1 MVREVNGVIQVT
13 SNVRTCR
20 GVRCIVAGTFMVDGR
35 KKLTRKLL
43 LMVLVHT
50 LYFANVG
57 RQFADAI
64 PKANKQPSHY
74 TKCAPNLHSLY
85 LFPTDTNEI
94 SKILGK
100 CPNKKSA
107 GDDGISLVLLKQLS
121 STISYPIAKLVNM
134 SFEQGVF
141 PTAMNIARVIP
152 IYKGKSKE
160 LFTNYRPISLL
171 SNVSKVLEKVMHKRL
186 YEFMEKHQMLYRNQF
201 GFRPKHSTPDAVI
214 QFAHDALHSLDTNGK
229 CLSRVSV

>member
-1 MVREVNGVIQVT
+1 MV
-13 SNVRTCR
+13 
-20 GVRCIVAGTFMVDGR
+20 R
-35 KKLTRKLL
+35 KKLTRK
-43 LMVLVHT
+43 T
-50 LYFANVG
+50 IANGFGSYFANVG

-74 TKCAPNLHSLY
+74 TSCAPNLHSLY

-100 CPNKKSA
+100 CANKKSA

-141 PTAMNIARVIP
+141 PTAMKIAKVIP

-186 YEFMEKHQMLYRNQF
+186 YAFMEKHQMLYRNPIWVSSQTF
-201 GFRPKHSTPDAVI
+201 DVRCCDFNSLTML
-214 QFAHDALHSLDTNGK
+214 FTALTLMAN
-229 CLSRVSV
+229 V